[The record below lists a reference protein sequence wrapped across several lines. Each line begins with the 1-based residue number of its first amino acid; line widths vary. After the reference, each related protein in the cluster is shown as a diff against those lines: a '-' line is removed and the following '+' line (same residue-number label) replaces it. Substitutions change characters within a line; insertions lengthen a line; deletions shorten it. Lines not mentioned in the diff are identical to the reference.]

1 MSYGPVAQLNRVS
14 DSGSEGSGFEPQRG
28 HKAKLALQ
36 VQISQ
41 FVQRG
46 HKAKLALQVQISQFV
61 QQGHKRQPVR
71 LPFVIVV

>member
-14 DSGSEGSGFEPQRG
+14 DSGSEGSGFEPQ
-28 HKAKLALQ
+28 Q
-36 VQISQ
+36 
-41 FVQRG
+41 G

-61 QQGHKRQPVR
+61 QQGHKRQPDR